1 MSSPDY
7 TLINTI
13 KDKILNYFEDIK
25 NTNVTTYLTSNK
37 TILNIVVLY
46 IIYLFTKDILKGLV
60 TAILYT
66 AVVTLTIMYAY
77 KYFNSIQ
84 EDKNKQ
90 EINQSI

>member
-46 IIYLFTKDILKGLV
+46 IIYLFTKDILKGLI

-84 EDKNKQ
+84 EDKK
-90 EINQSI
+90 

>member
-7 TLINTI
+7 TIINTI
-13 KDKILNYFEDIK
+13 KDKFLNYLEDIK